1 MGISIR
7 RYEPGDLAA
16 IQAITAEAFEGVSA
30 IHQYIE
36 RRFGPINGTDWRS
49 RKARDIDADVARE
62 PEGIFVAESRDEV
75 VGYITT
81 WTDKEAMIGHI
92 PNVAVILDRQGQGI
106 GRRLI
111 EYVMDRFRNIGMTH
125 AKIETL
131 EPNERGYHLYT
142 SLGFEEMVRQVH
154 LFRKL

>member
-1 MGISIR
+1 
-7 RYEPGDLAA
+7 
-16 IQAITAEAFEGVSA
+16 VSA

-36 RRFGPINGTDWRS
+36 RRFGLLNGTDWSS
-49 RKARDIDADVARE
+49 RKARDIDVDVARE
-62 PEGIFVAESRDEV
+62 PEGIFIAEAGGEPVA
-75 VGYITT
+75 YITT
-81 WTDKEAMIGHI
+81 WTDKESMIGRI
-92 PNVAVILDRQGQGI
+92 PNVAVTLDHQGQGI

-111 EYVMDRFRNIGMTH
+111 EYVLDYFRDVGMTH